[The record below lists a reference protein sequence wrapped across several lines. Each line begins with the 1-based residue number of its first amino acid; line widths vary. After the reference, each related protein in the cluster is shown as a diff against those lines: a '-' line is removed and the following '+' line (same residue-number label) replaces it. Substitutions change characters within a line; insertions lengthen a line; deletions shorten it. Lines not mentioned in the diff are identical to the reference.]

1 MDPNA
6 NNPAI
11 IPQPAEDKHDTTI
24 PTISIAIHGNHVNL
38 ASRPNI
44 PIIILRSMNPPT
56 IYNNMVNTVPMAN

>member
-1 MDPNA
+1 MTPNA

-11 IPQPAEDKHDTTI
+11 IPQPVEDKQDTTI
-24 PTISIAIHGNHVNL
+24 PTISITTHGNHVNL

-44 PIIILRSMNPPT
+44 PIIIERSINPPT